1 MKTNRRKPKVL
12 IVEDDEV
19 STMYMTVLLEPVGC
33 DIIVSKTGASAIE
46 ECRQNPDIDIVL
58 MDIKMPGMSGYEA
71 TRQIREFNESVYI
84 IAQTAYALK
93 EDKDKALEAGC
104 NDFISKPVNG
114 EYLLKRITDVISE
127 RMLH

>member
-1 MKTNRRKPKVL
+1 MKTNKIRPKIL

-33 DIIVSKTGASAIE
+33 SIIVSKTGASAVE
-46 ECRQNPDIDIVL
+46 QCRQHPDIDIVL

-71 TRQIREFNESVYI
+71 TRQIRKFNESVYI

-93 EDKDKALEAGC
+93 EDKDKALMAGC

-114 EYLLKRITDVISE
+114 EYLLKRITDVLSE
-127 RMLH
+127 RNPH

>member
-1 MKTNRRKPKVL
+1 MTVNNSKSKIL

-19 STMYMTVLLEPVGC
+19 STMYMTVLLEPIDC
-33 DIIVSKTGASAIE
+33 EIFVSKTGASAVE
-46 ECRQNPDIDIVL
+46 QCRQHPDVDIVL

-93 EDKDKALEAGC
+93 EDKDKALKAGC

-114 EYLLKRITDVISE
+114 EYLLKKISDVISE
-127 RMLH
+127 RMHH